1 MAKTEIQKVPGAF
14 YLAPGWPKLEFPKL
28 VEGVVAEYN
37 AQDLALG
44 PAAAWQ
50 SRAGTLPAAAIKGE
64 ATPNVVAEDP
74 DGKKHMIMS
83 VTRYT
88 QNGIL
93 WPKDLEM
100 TILAVVRP
108 STPPVASNVERIISG
123 PLNGFRSLQ
132 RGNTTYRVGVTSGTK
147 ELTPGGVKVGK
158 RAVIIGRFRPTEMTG
173 QQFGGTPYTSNV
185 SPHTVDQTYAL
196 IGGNDS
202 TAVDAAFQGSIY
214 RLIIW
219 GRPLSDMEMQ
229 AALQENATL
238 YNVEA

>member
-14 YLAPGWPKLEFPKL
+14 TLAPGWPKLEFPKL

-44 PAAAWQ
+44 PTPAWQ
-50 SRAGTLPAAAIKGE
+50 SRVGNLPAAAIRGE

-74 DGKKHMIMS
+74 DGKKHMIS
-83 VTRYT
+83 SISRYT

-93 WPKDLEM
+93 WPKELEM
-100 TILAVVRP
+100 TFLAVVRP
-108 STPPVASNVERIISG
+108 STQPASSNSERIISG

-132 RGNTTYRVGVTSGTK
+132 RGTSTYRVGVTSGTK
-147 ELTPGGVKVGK
+147 DLTPAGVKVGK
-158 RAVIIGRFRPTEMTG
+158 RAVIIGRFRQTEITG
-173 QQFGGTPYTSNV
+173 QQFGGTPYTMNV
-185 SPHTVDQTYAL
+185 NPSTLDQTYAL

-202 TAVDAAFQGSIY
+202 TALDTAFQGSIY
-214 RLIIW
+214 RIIIW

-229 AALQENATL
+229 SALQENAAL